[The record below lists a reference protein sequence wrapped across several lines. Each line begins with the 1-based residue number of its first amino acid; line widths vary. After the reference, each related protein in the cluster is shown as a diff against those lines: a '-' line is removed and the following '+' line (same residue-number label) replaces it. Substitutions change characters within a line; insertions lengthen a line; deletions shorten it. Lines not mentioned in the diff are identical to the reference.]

1 MFLPADA
8 ELIARETRVPGLAT
22 VLDPEA
28 LAPVHYADAALHVA
42 VGFFRRQERRWP
54 ETVAALVA
62 QAGDALAGQ
71 VW

>member
-8 ELIARETRVPGLAT
+8 ELIARETRMPGLAT

-42 VGFFRRQERRWP
+42 VGFFRRQERR
-54 ETVAALVA
+54 
-62 QAGDALAGQ
+62 
-71 VW
+71 